1 MTIAL
6 YWVAPFALL
15 LLAIAVLPLAA
26 PHFWERNRS
35 KAIVCAVL
43 GVPVVGWCIANDAS
57 LLGHAA
63 HEYVSFILLIGAL
76 YVISGG
82 ILLTGDLPATPLV
95 NTAFLAVGA
104 VLANFIGTTG
114 ASMLLIR
121 PVLRT
126 NSERRLTRHLPV
138 FFIFIVS
145 NAGGLLTPLGDPP
158 LFLGFLRGVPFEWTL
173 SLWPIW
179 LVVNG
184 TLLTLFFAWDSLAW
198 RRESKADLARDA
210 AEVRPLRLTGA
221 VNFAWLALVLVAAFP
236 SSPWRELLLVAAT
249 LGSVLSTPSRLRR
262 DNGFTLG
269 PVIEVAV
276 LFAGIFATMIPALE
290 LLRSAGP
297 ALGVREPWQFFW
309 LSGGLSSF
317 LDNAPTYLTFFSLAS
332 GLGQPAE
339 VAGLPI
345 ALLTAISAGS
355 VLMGANTYIGNGPN
369 FMVKA
374 IAEAEGVR
382 MPSFF
387 GYMAYSALILL
398 PIFGLVTLLF
408 F

>member
-184 TLLTLFFAWDSLAW
+184 ALLTLFFAWDSLAW

-297 ALGVREPWQFFW
+297 ALGIREPWQFFW

-332 GLGQPAE
+332 GLGPPAE
-339 VAGLPI
+339 GAGLPV